1 MTVRITLSDDETTA
15 AGIPIVPPV
24 KRTAPRE
31 QSVPAFAD
39 WDDDQRPALLLFLA
53 DEPEIGRRFS
63 YSGVDWEI
71 VDYRNGWVAR
81 LLVD

>member
-1 MTVRITLSDDETTA
+1 MTLRITLSDDQPA
-15 AGIPIVPPV
+15 APAVPIVQPGPRV
-24 KRTAPRE
+24 EHPAP
-31 QSVPAFAD
+31 SAPLFAD
-39 WDDDQRPALLLFLA
+39 WDDSGPAALLLFLP

-71 VDYRNGWVAR
+71 VDYRNGWIAR

>member
-1 MTVRITLSDDETTA
+1 MNLRITLSDDEA
-15 AGIPIVPPV
+15 ADSGLQILPS
-24 KRTAPRE
+24 RRRAAPRE
-31 QSVPAFAD
+31 RSVPVFAD
-39 WDDDQRPALLLFLA
+39 WHDTDLPALLLYLA

-71 VDYRNGWVAR
+71 VDYRDGWVAR

>member
-1 MTVRITLSDDETTA
+1 MTVRITLSDDEKA
-15 AGIPIVPPV
+15 AGGTPV
-24 KRTAPRE
+24 AAPVGRTVPRE
-31 QSVPAFAD
+31 RSVSAFAD
-39 WDDDQRPALLLFLA
+39 WDDEQSPPLLLFLA

-71 VDYRNGWVAR
+71 VDYRDGWVAR